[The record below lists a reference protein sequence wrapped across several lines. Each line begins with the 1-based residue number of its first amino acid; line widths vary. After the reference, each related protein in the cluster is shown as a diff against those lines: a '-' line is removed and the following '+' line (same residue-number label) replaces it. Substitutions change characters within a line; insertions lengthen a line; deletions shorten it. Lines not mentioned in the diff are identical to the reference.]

1 MAGIAAAA
9 QAAERGHARIV
20 PAGDIVLLD
29 ELAQLALGH
38 DGVVDAEAGKL
49 DLARMVRDGDV
60 VHDPVVE
67 RPVGLK
73 LQRAQR
79 VRDALE
85 RILDRVGKVVHR
97 VDAPLVTLP
106 VMVHVADAVDDGV
119 AHVEVAGGQ
128 VDLRAQR
135 AAALGELAVLHAL
148 EQIEI
153 LLDRAVAV
161 RAHGGLAD
169 VAAALLELLG
179 SQVADVGQ
187 AFFDELDGKFIVL
200 FKIIRAVEEP
210 VAPVEAQPVDIG
222 LDGVDVFGVFL
233 RRVGIVHAQVAQA
246 AEFFGRAKIDRQRLA
261 VADVQIPVRLR
272 RKPGVHALTLEP
284 AAGGQILF
292 NKGVDEI
299 SVFQRLSFFFHA

>member
-1 MAGIAAAA
+1 
-9 QAAERGHARIV
+9 
-20 PAGDIVLLD
+20 
-29 ELAQLALGH
+29 
-38 DGVVDAEAGKL
+38 
-49 DLARMVRDGDV
+49 
-60 VHDPVVE
+60 
-67 RPVGLK
+67 
-73 LQRAQR
+73 
-79 VRDALE
+79 
-85 RILDRVGKVVHR
+85 
-97 VDAPLVTLP
+97 
-106 VMVHVADAVDDGV
+106 MVHVADAVDDGV

-161 RAHGGLAD
+161 RTHGGLAD

-179 SQVADVGQ
+179 GQVADVGQ
-187 AFFDELDGKFIVL
+187 ALFDEFDSKFVVL

-246 AEFFGRAKIDRQRLA
+246 AEFFGRAEIDRQRLA

-272 RKPGVHALTLEP
+272 RKPGVHALSLEP
-284 AAGGQILF
+284 AAGGQVLF

>member
-1 MAGIAAAA
+1 MPRRANSIW
-9 QAAERGHARIV
+9 RGWF
-20 PAGDIVLLD
+20 GT
-29 ELAQLALGH
+29 
-38 DGVVDAEAGKL
+38 
-49 DLARMVRDGDV
+49 GDV

-73 LQRAQR
+73 LQRAKR

-85 RILDRVGKVVHR
+85 RVLDRVGKVVHR

-148 EQIEI
+148 EQIEVF
-153 LLDRAVAV
+153 LDRAVAV

-179 SQVADVGQ
+179 GQVADVGQ

-233 RRVGIVHAQVAQA
+233 RRVGVVHAQVAQA
-246 AEFFGRAKIDRQRLA
+246 AEFFRPCRNRSSAPCSGRC
-261 VADVQIPVRLR
+261 ADTRSAPAETGCARAYPQTGR
-272 RKPGVHALTLEP
+272 RGPDPL
-284 AAGGQILF
+284 Q
-292 NKGVDEI
+292 
-299 SVFQRLSFFFHA
+299 